1 MQKLVKYGWS
11 TRQLLS
17 MCYSSGTNQDPTLD
31 SCERDPHTDAQ
42 TENLPL
48 GWARM
53 RKLVRYAW
61 STRELL
67 SMCYGSG
74 TNQDPTLEAMSKTHM
89 QTQREKISNG
99 VW

>member
-1 MQKLVKYGWS
+1 
-11 TRQLLS
+11 
-17 MCYSSGTNQDPTLD
+17 
-31 SCERDPHTDAQ
+31 
-42 TENLPL
+42 
-48 GWARM
+48 M

>member
-17 MCYSSGTNQDPTLD
+17 MCYGSGTNQDPTLD

-42 TENLPL
+42 TENPPL
-48 GWARM
+48 GWAHM

-74 TNQDPTLEAMSKTHM
+74 TNQDPTLEAVSKTHT

-99 VW
+99 V